1 MTARPSVF
9 RGRVARS
16 GEGPVSAGNLAN
28 IITVL
33 RILAA
38 PILLWLVVLD
48 DGAWG
53 AWRVL
58 AAALF
63 IVAIATDGLDG
74 AIARKRNLVTT
85 SGVLMD
91 PIADKAL
98 TGAAFI
104 ALAIVG
110 ELPWWVVIV
119 IIGREVLITAFRFA
133 VLRHRVVPASRGGK
147 AKTLSQAIALAFWLL
162 PAWLIVGDWILTL
175 NQVLMGV
182 ALVLTVATGV
192 DYLVR
197 GLWRRGEPDAQSR

>member
-38 PILLWLVVLD
+38 PILLWLVVAD

-147 AKTLSQAIALAFWLL
+147 AKTLSQAIALAFWLT
-162 PAWLIVGDWILTL
+162 PSWLIVGDWILTL

>member
-58 AAALF
+58 AALLF

-147 AKTLSQAIALAFWLL
+147 AKTLSQAIALGFWLT
-162 PAWLIVGDWILTL
+162 PSWLIVGDWILTL

>member
-1 MTARPSVF
+1 MTARRSVF
-9 RGRVARS
+9 HGRVARS

-33 RILAA
+33 RIIAA
-38 PILLWLVVLD
+38 PLLLWLVVVD

-53 AWRVL
+53 AWRFL

-110 ELPWWVVIV
+110 ELPWWVVLV

-147 AKTLSQAIALAFWLL
+147 AKTLSQAIALGFWLT
-162 PAWLIVGDWILTL
+162 PAWLFVGDWILTV

-197 GLWRRGEPDAQSR
+197 GLWRKGEPDAQSR